1 MPKPWTV
8 KHLLQFLNGYEIY
21 IEVNENEDLKA
32 RHLQVILMT
41 KGGKYGCKIDHIIK
55 YVDFCE

>member
-1 MPKPWTV
+1 
-8 KHLLQFLNGYEIY
+8 LLQFLNGYEIY